1 MTAYRIA
8 ITGVVQGV
16 GFRPFVY
23 NLATRLGL
31 RGWVLNHVGGVEIE
45 AEGTEEALRTF
56 VAALEAEAPPL
67 ARIESLTVT
76 PVPPRAYARFEIR
89 PSEAQTG
96 RYQLISPDV
105 ATCPDCLR
113 ELFDPADRRY
123 RYPFINCTNCGPR
136 FTIITDLPYDR
147 PNTTMRIF
155 PMCESCRAEYENPA
169 DRRFHA
175 QPNACPVCGPHVWLV
190 EPGRAGEP
198 PVGEAALQ
206 RARELLLAGKVLAIK
221 GLGGF
226 HLACDA
232 TNALAVRTLRRR
244 KRRPHKPFAVMVA
257 TVEAVR
263 RHAHLSPEAEA
274 LFTSPQCP
282 IILLERRE
290 TSPIAPEVA
299 PHSHTLGMMIP
310 YTPLHH
316 LILRDVA
323 RPLVMTSGNLTEEPI
338 AGENDEA
345 LRRLAPLADA
355 FLLHDR
361 PIHTRNDDSVWQDV
375 ALEDGRHLLQPVRR
389 ARGYA
394 PLPIRLPFETRPM
407 LATGPQLK
415 NTFALARDV
424 YAFLSQH
431 IGDMANLETLTH
443 YEETLATFRHLFRL
457 EPERVVCDLHP
468 DYLTTRWAETFAR
481 ERGLPAP
488 TRVQHHRAHIAA
500 CLADNGYAPDAPP
513 VIGVAL
519 DGTGYGDDGLIWGG
533 EWFVGHYDGLRRV
546 AHLEP
551 LPLPG
556 GEAAIRRPE
565 RIAVAYLLALLGD
578 DALPPGRFRPAD
590 VSTIRR
596 QVARRLNTP
605 ATTSMGRLF
614 DAVSALLGVCDEVTY
629 EAQAAIE
636 LEQVAAPGGAPLPYP
651 FALEK
656 GGEGTRS
663 RWIVRLAPLFAAL
676 VEAMRAGTPVPE
688 IARRFHLTVA
698 EMVTELCRRI
708 RADTALT
715 TVALSGGVFQNRLLL
730 RLLIPRLE
738 AAGFT
743 WLLHRH
749 VPCNDGGI
757 ALGQIALAAHET

>member
-23 NLATRLGL
+23 NLATRLDV

-45 AEGTEEALRTF
+45 AEGTEDALRTF
-56 VAALEAEAPPL
+56 VAALQAEAPPL

-76 PVPPRAYARFEIR
+76 PISPRAYTRFEIR

-147 PNTTMRIF
+147 SNTTMRIF

-190 EPGRAGEP
+190 EPGREGES

-263 RHAHLSPEAEA
+263 RHAHLSPEAA
-274 LFTSPQCP
+274 DLFTSPQCP

-323 RPLVMTSGNLTEEPI
+323 RPLVMTSGNRTEEPI
-338 AGENDEA
+338 VRDNDEA

-375 ALEDGRHLLQPVRR
+375 TLEDGRHLLQPVRR

-424 YAFLSQH
+424 YVFLSQH
-431 IGDMANLETLTH
+431 IGDLANLETLTH

-468 DYLTTRWAETFAR
+468 DYLTTRWAEAFTR

-500 CLADNGYAPDAPP
+500 CLADNGYAPDASP

-519 DGTGYGDDGLIWGG
+519 DGTGYGDDGLTWGG

-556 GEAAIRRPE
+556 GEAAIRQPE

-578 DALPPGRFRPAD
+578 EALPPGRFR
-590 VSTIRR
+590 STDLDIIRR

-605 ATTSMGRLF
+605 LTTSMGRLF
-614 DAVSALLGVCDEVTY
+614 DAVSAFLGVCREVTY

-636 LEQVAAPGGAPLPYP
+636 LEQVAAPMGPSLPYP

-656 GGEGTRS
+656 ERGGTPS
-663 RWIVRLAPLFAAL
+663 RWVVRLAPLFAAL
-676 VEAMRAGTPVPE
+676 VEAARAGTPVP
-688 IARRFHLTVA
+688 AMAWRFHLTVA
-698 EMVTELCRRI
+698 AMVTEVCRRI
-708 RADTALT
+708 RADTGLT
-715 TVALSGGVFQNRLLL
+715 TVALSGGVFQNRRLL

-738 AAGFT
+738 GAGFT
-743 WLLHRH
+743 LLMHRH

-757 ALGQIALAAHET
+757 ALGQIALAARET